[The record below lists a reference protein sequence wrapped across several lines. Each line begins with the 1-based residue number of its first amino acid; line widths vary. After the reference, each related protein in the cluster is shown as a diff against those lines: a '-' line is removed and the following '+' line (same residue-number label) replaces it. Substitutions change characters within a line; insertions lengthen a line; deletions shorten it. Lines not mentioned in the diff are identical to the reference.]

1 MLKLDI
7 PGFKKLNI
15 EHLVLDFN
23 GTIAQDGT
31 ITKEIKDKINE
42 IAKFLNI
49 YILTADTF
57 KSAKEELKGVN
68 GRLIIL
74 DQKDQAAQKAQL
86 VEELNPLHTIAI
98 GNGRNDMRMLSFAAI
113 GITVLNK
120 EGASGQT
127 LTSSDIICRNI
138 MEAMELLENPGR
150 IKATLRA

>member
-23 GTIAQDGT
+23 GTIAHDGT
-31 ITKEIKDKINE
+31 INTQVKDKINE
-42 IAKFLNI
+42 IAKFLNV

-57 KSAKEELKGVN
+57 GSAEEELKGIN
-68 GRLIIL
+68 GKLIIL
-74 DQKDQAAQKAQL
+74 DQMDQAEQKAQV

-113 GITVLNK
+113 GITVLNQ
-120 EGASGQT
+120 EGASGQA

>member
-23 GTIAQDGT
+23 GTIAQDGA
-31 ITKEIKDKINE
+31 ISKQVKDKINE
-42 IAKFLNI
+42 IAKFLNV

-57 KSAKEELKGVN
+57 ESAKEELKGVN
-68 GRLIIL
+68 GKLIIL
-74 DQKDQAAQKAQL
+74 DQMDQAAQKAQV

-113 GITVLNK
+113 GITVLNQ
-120 EGASGQT
+120 EGASGQA

-138 MEAMELLENPGR
+138 MEAMELLENPDR